1 VRDDENHDRVAGGSG
16 HGRARDPGRARR
28 RSIRLGGRSQ
38 VEAVDWT
45 GVNQV
50 TVHTVE
56 PLAKE
61 RRVRILEVDMAT
73 GATKVRD
80 HYTIRGAYGFAACG
94 G

>member
-1 VRDDENHDRVAGGSG
+1 
-16 HGRARDPGRARR
+16 
-28 RSIRLGGRSQ
+28 
-38 VEAVDWT
+38 
-45 GVNQV
+45 VNQV